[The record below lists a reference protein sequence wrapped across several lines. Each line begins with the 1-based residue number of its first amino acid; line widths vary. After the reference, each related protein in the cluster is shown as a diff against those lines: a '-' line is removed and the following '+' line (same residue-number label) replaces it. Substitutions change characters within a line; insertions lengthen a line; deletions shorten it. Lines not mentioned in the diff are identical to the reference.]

1 MKKIKV
7 YIVDDH
13 RLFIDGLQAILKNV
27 KDIEVV
33 GFSLS
38 GSEAIEALNNNRV
51 DVLVTDISMPEMSGY
66 DLVKIVSAKF
76 PNIKVLTLSMHYE
89 YSYIEKMIEVGS
101 LGYVLKNT
109 GAKELQN
116 AIRVINE
123 GNTCYSPKVEE
134 AIIKGYS
141 MEKVKA
147 FKNIVKQEREIILT
161 PREKDVLKL
170 VVEAYSSSEIAD
182 MLGVSYHTITSHRK
196 NINAK
201 LGTSTIAEVIK
212 LAKEKALI

>member
-13 RLFIDGLQAILKNV
+13 KLFIDGLQAILKNV

-134 AIIKGYS
+134 SIIKGYS

-147 FKNIVKQEREIILT
+147 FKNIVKQEQEIILT

>member
-13 RLFIDGLQAILKNV
+13 KLFIDGLQAILKNV

-38 GSEAIEALNNNRV
+38 GSEAIEALNNISV

-116 AIRVINE
+116 AIRVING

-141 MEKVKA
+141 IEKVKA
-147 FKNIVKQEREIILT
+147 FKNIVKQEQEIILT
-161 PREKDVLKL
+161 PREKDVLRL

-182 MLGVSYHTITSHRK
+182 ILGVSYHTITSHRK